1 MVNFEGMD
9 LVIVWKSAPKDQTL
23 SVAKCTSYVNAAFKA
38 CSLMTTFLLHCNAS
52 VFYNHMN
59 SLPLQTSASMSAMSF
74 GMVASAQIRIRPP
87 YSYLKTLL
95 LAPLDTCYLT
105 LTCSSIT
112 PTPCARVFCDSG
124 DRIHFGS
131 NDRITI
137 HARNMLHILQKKT
150 EKRCLFTLNCY
161 SIWREETVT
170 LTIFFSYLDIW
181 KKL

>member
-23 SVAKCTSYVNAAFKA
+23 SVAKRTSYVNAAFKA

-137 HARNMLHILQKKT
+137 HARNMLHILQKKR
-150 EKRCLFTLNCY
+150 KKDASLLL
-161 SIWREETVT
+161 TVT
-170 LTIFFSYLDIW
+170 PFEERKLLHSLYFFHI
-181 KKL
+181 

>member
-1 MVNFEGMD
+1 
-9 LVIVWKSAPKDQTL
+9 
-23 SVAKCTSYVNAAFKA
+23 
-38 CSLMTTFLLHCNAS
+38 MTTFLLHCNAS

-137 HARNMLHILQKKT
+137 HARNMLHILQKKL
-150 EKRCLFTLNCY
+150 KKDASLLL
-161 SIWREETVT
+161 TVT
-170 LTIFFSYLDIW
+170 PFEERKLLHSLYFFSYLDI
-181 KKL
+181 